1 MDAGRAGDAV
11 SSAFARI
18 AEELVESMM
27 RNLAGH
33 RAEELVE
40 GFEWAQWQALALQS
54 LMDYSR
60 RNAVAYGP
68 EFDRLNDLIE
78 QAIRQAWE
86 DGGADAEAQILEAVR
101 SGWTPPAGAPGDNP
115 GAPAGGSFFQ
125 VPERR
130 LDALVKATHDDMM
143 RAEHALLRKADDV
156 YRETVL
162 AAQVY
167 GTSGAGT
174 LAKAVDMA
182 AKDFL
187 GKGICCIEYADGS
200 VHSIEEY
207 SRMAVRTAVKR
218 AQLAGDGSKRA
229 EWGVHTVIVARN
241 AQGCGK
247 CAQWSGQVLVDD
259 VYSGGTAAE
268 AASGGWSLLSS
279 AMAAGLF
286 HPNCRD
292 MTSTWFPG
300 LSPEPDPP
308 TAAQQEAADRRERA
322 EQAETHAK
330 TQARRYGRMS
340 RLALDEGDRERYA
353 AKAVEWEMRAEEVAD
368 AVPAAEPADAF
379 VPAGTLEE
387 AEEYIRGFVDM
398 DAYKAKVDVGKM
410 NLDSANGLGKAL
422 HDVSGLYSFELRSIQ
437 PMNFRSKDFKG
448 STADASYKWMLHDMY
463 FNPNYYKSGK
473 ALDAHIREA
482 LELQDQVM
490 GSAKDLVDGGRLRKA
505 TEGFARGLL
514 ESGRG
519 NVANSY
525 TDRFAEATFT
535 HELGHALDDQV
546 FRKLFK
552 SSGFDVR
559 KSADEFAAKVSGY
572 ATMSNQEYVAESFT
586 AYMFGEVDRLDPALV
601 RIFEEARK

>member
-268 AASGGWSLLSS
+268 AASGGWSLLSE

-308 TAAQQEAADRRERA
+308 TQAQQEAADRRERA
-322 EQAETHAK
+322 EQAETRAQ
-330 TQARRYGRMS
+330 TMARRYGRMS

-353 AKAVEWEMRAEEVAD
+353 AKAVEWRKRTERREE
-368 AVPAAEPADAF
+368 
-379 VPAGTLEE
+379 
-387 AEEYIRGFVDM
+387 
-398 DAYKAKVDVGKM
+398 
-410 NLDSANGLGKAL
+410 
-422 HDVSGLYSFELRSIQ
+422 
-437 PMNFRSKDFKG
+437 
-448 STADASYKWMLHDMY
+448 
-463 FNPNYYKSGK
+463 
-473 ALDAHIREA
+473 
-482 LELQDQVM
+482 
-490 GSAKDLVDGGRLRKA
+490 
-505 TEGFARGLL
+505 
-514 ESGRG
+514 
-519 NVANSY
+519 
-525 TDRFAEATFT
+525 
-535 HELGHALDDQV
+535 
-546 FRKLFK
+546 
-552 SSGFDVR
+552 
-559 KSADEFAAKVSGY
+559 
-572 ATMSNQEYVAESFT
+572 
-586 AYMFGEVDRLDPALV
+586 
-601 RIFEEARK
+601 